1 MLKNHELETN
11 MKNIKLVGIAAV
23 VAIVAILSAP
33 LWGGCNVAFQ
43 VCKLSCDVKHFD
55 SKLKKAA
62 CKTSCGADKLS
73 CLSR

>member
-1 MLKNHELETN
+1 MNK
-11 MKNIKLVGIAAV
+11 IKIAIVAAV
-23 VAIVAILSAP
+23 VAVVAILSAP
-33 LWGGCNVAFQ
+33 LWGGCNVAYQ